1 MSEFNEKPDG
11 VAEELISGVVREL
24 AGRADPQ
31 IARLRL
37 ERRLKQAPRRS
48 RMNTMI
54 KVLAF
59 FTGLIL
65 LGGWASQQSFAPWD
79 DGQLITL
86 KAPAEF
92 VPAEYPRWTAV
103 FANHAEE
110 LYNMGGHSLVVDY
123 KELEDGGY
131 YFQLGIIGISYSE
144 ANGWLRGVMADVPA
158 LSGTPYSITQPLL
171 PYQLSVR
178 EMIAFDL
185 FGDNL
190 GEERKVVAAWRAA
203 GERPS
208 HIYLIAKSKD
218 YPRRVSMLGR

>member
-1 MSEFNEKPDG
+1 MSEFDIKPDG
-11 VAEELISGVVREL
+11 VAERLIAGVVREL
-24 AGRADPQ
+24 SQRADPQ

-37 ERRLKQAPRRS
+37 ERRLKNAPRRS
-48 RMNTMI
+48 HVSTAV

-103 FANHAEE
+103 FANHTEK

-123 KELEDGGY
+123 KQLDDGDY

-144 ANGWLRGVMADVPA
+144 ANDWLRGVMADVPA
-158 LSGTPYSITQPLL
+158 LSGTPYSVTQPLL

-203 GERPS
+203 GEWPS